1 MTHPNVNKSDPR
13 NWVAPGAS
21 GNPIEMDGQLGGPE
35 YYEGRGPLPV
45 IGPLTPPKSTTLEEL
60 VVLKKKHTCLGCQS
74 AMSKMLA
81 EKPVMAKA
89 A

>member
-45 IGPLTPPKSTTLEEL
+45 IGPLTPPKFTTLEEL
-60 VVLKKKHTCLGCQS
+60 VVLKKKHTCLGCHS